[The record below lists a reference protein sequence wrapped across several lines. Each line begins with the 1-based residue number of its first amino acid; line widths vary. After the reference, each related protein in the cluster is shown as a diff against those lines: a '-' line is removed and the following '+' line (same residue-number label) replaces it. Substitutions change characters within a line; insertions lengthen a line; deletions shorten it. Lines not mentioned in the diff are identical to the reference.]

1 MMRKGISMPIVVI
14 VGVALACPT
23 WAAEGQSYSTSTQ
36 SLSPSYKGGIV
47 VGEIMGISALKEEGN
62 KVRGVIRLK
71 ITEVIGGSIKPG
83 EVEVDF
89 ERQKGGI
96 VWLYPTGWQYVE
108 PRVGLQ
114 VVVQLTEHPS
124 IKGRYQ
130 ALAAAP
136 LDKVDKDRLQ
146 GDRQI
151 AALLKIEN
159 VKDRLAAMDKLDLKT
174 QPRNVQIFILE
185 QAAHFNQQTA
195 ALEQLSRVFHDTQ
208 YEYVVR
214 LNAGSFICELLFD
227 DTTGQYNSQALDALI
242 KGLQDSH
249 PGIRRFCLDALKYT
263 AARED
268 PERGTFKTNQR
279 VIDAIE
285 NCVKTEKDE
294 GVRRLALEV
303 QRHIQSILAKMKS
316 KR

>member
-1 MMRKGISMPIVVI
+1 MMRKGILIQIVVI
-14 VGVALACPT
+14 VCVALACPT
-23 WAAEGQSYSTSTQ
+23 WAAEGQSYSTSRQ
-36 SLSPSYKGGIV
+36 ALSPTYKGGIV
-47 VGEIMGISALKEEGN
+47 IGEIMEVSALKQEGN
-62 KVRGVIRLK
+62 KVNGVIRLK

-83 EVEVDF
+83 EVQVDF
-89 ERQKGGI
+89 ERRTGVVI
-96 VWLYPTGWQYVE
+96 LYTPGFQYVE
-108 PRVGLQ
+108 PHVGLQ

-185 QAAHFNQQTA
+185 QAAHFKEQAT

-214 LNAGSFICELLFD
+214 WEAGSFIHELLFD
-227 DTTGQYNSQALDALI
+227 HTTGRENSRALDALL
-242 KGLQDSH
+242 KGLQDPH
-249 PGIRRFCLDALKYT
+249 PGIRRFCLDALKYI

-285 NCVKTEKDE
+285 NCVKTEKDAA
-294 GVRRLALEV
+294 VRRRALEV
-303 QRHIQSILAKMKS
+303 QQHIHDILAKMKN
-316 KR
+316 RR